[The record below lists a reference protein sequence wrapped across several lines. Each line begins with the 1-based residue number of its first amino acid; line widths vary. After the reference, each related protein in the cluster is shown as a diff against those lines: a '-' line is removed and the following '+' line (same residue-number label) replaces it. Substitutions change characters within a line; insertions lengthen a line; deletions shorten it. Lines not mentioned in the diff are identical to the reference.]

1 MSQHWGQNVSLCVS
15 QYDWIGVKNFL
26 TVKRPVLNSTK
37 AIKCYLQHI
46 SKNILNYWLFFALC
60 GDIKQTI
67 NIRELSFK
75 VPKAM
80 TETRSQPSSI
90 SSLHQKWLA
99 IFETYFNNLGCFLR
113 FLYNKTR
120 RSGRFIVLQKERGSV
135 AIFSAFLK
143 KIGRWF
149 RCEKVLCFGTIPW
162 VVTSHLYN
170 RA

>member
-26 TVKRPVLNSTK
+26 TVKHPVLNSTK

-60 GDIKQTI
+60 GDIKQT

-80 TETRSQPSSI
+80 TETRSQPSYI

-99 IFETYFNNLGCFLR
+99 IFETYFNNLGLFFAVFVQQNKAVWPVYCLAGRARIGGYLFCFL
-113 FLYNKTR
+113 
-120 RSGRFIVLQKERGSV
+120 KENWALISM
-135 AIFSAFLK
+135 
-143 KIGRWF
+143 
-149 RCEKVLCFGTIPW
+149 
-162 VVTSHLYN
+162 
-170 RA
+170 